1 MKTGQVMQQFGIKRD
16 TLRFYTEQGLLQP
29 QLINGNYFWSAEEI
43 NNLENILGLRQL
55 GLSVKAIIRIKELHD
70 TKCGSLEQLK
80 ENKQVILDEIADREK
95 QILLLQEQKENLE
108 NLLQQIE
115 EKCKRPITRYIEKAP
130 KSCRLWNL
138 FLFTSSLNIFIPWQ
152 IG

>member
-29 QLINGNYFWSAEEI
+29 QLVNGNYYWNEEEI

-55 GLSVKAIIRIKELHD
+55 GLSVNAIIRIKDFHD

-80 ENKQVILDEIADREK
+80 ENKQVILDEIADRDK
-95 QILLLQEQKENLE
+95 QILLFQEQKENLE
-108 NLLQQIE
+108 SLLQQINNKLE
-115 EKCKRPITRYIEKAP
+115 ESQSFYC
-130 KSCRLWNL
+130 
-138 FLFTSSLNIFIPWQ
+138 
-152 IG
+152 

>member
-1 MKTGQVMQQFGIKRD
+1 MTV
-16 TLRFYTEQGLLQP
+16 QP
-29 QLINGNYFWSAEEI
+29 QLVNGNDYWNEEEI

-80 ENKQVILDEIADREK
+80 ENKQVILDEIVDREK

-108 NLLQQIE
+108 SLLQQIE
-115 EKCKRPITRYIEKAP
+115 EKLH
-130 KSCRLWNL
+130 S
-138 FLFTSSLNIFIPWQ
+138 F
-152 IG
+152 

>member
-1 MKTGQVMQQFGIKRD
+1 MKTGQVMQQYGIKRD

-29 QLINGNYFWSAEEI
+29 QLVNGNYHWNEEEI

-70 TKCGSLEQLK
+70 TKCGTLEQLE

-108 NLLQQIE
+108 QLLKEINKKLE
-115 EKCKRPITRYIEKAP
+115 EV
-130 KSCRLWNL
+130 
-138 FLFTSSLNIFIPWQ
+138 Q
-152 IG
+152 

>member
-29 QLINGNYFWSAEEI
+29 QLIDGNYYWNEEEI

-55 GLSVKAIIRIKELHD
+55 GLSVKAIIRIKDLHD

-80 ENKQVILDEIADREK
+80 KTNRSYWMKLPTVINKS
-95 QILLLQEQKENLE
+95 
-108 NLLQQIE
+108 
-115 EKCKRPITRYIEKAP
+115 
-130 KSCRLWNL
+130 SCSKNRRK
-138 FLFTSSLNIFIPWQ
+138 I
-152 IG
+152 

>member
-1 MKTGQVMQQFGIKRD
+1 MKTGQIMQQFGIKRD

-29 QLINGNYFWSAEEI
+29 QLVNGNYYWNDEEI

-80 ENKQVILDEIADREK
+80 ENKQVILDEIVDREK

-115 EKCKRPITRYIEKAP
+115 EKL
-130 KSCRLWNL
+130 SD
-138 FLFTSSLNIFIPWQ
+138 F
-152 IG
+152 

>member
-80 ENKQVILDEIADREK
+80 ENRQVILDEIADREK
-95 QILLLQEQKENLE
+95 QILLLQGQKENLE

-115 EKCKRPITRYIEKAP
+115 EK
-130 KSCRLWNL
+130 LQNL
-138 FLFTSSLNIFIPWQ
+138 
-152 IG
+152 

>member
-29 QLINGNYFWSAEEI
+29 QLVNGNYYWNKEEI
-43 NNLENILGLRQL
+43 NNLENILGLRPL

-80 ENKQVILDEIADREK
+80 ENKQVMLDEIADREK

-115 EKCKRPITRYIEKAP
+115 K
-130 KSCRLWNL
+130 NL
-138 FLFTSSLNIFIPWQ
+138 QNL
-152 IG
+152 

>member
-29 QLINGNYFWSAEEI
+29 QLINGNYYWNKEEI

-70 TKCGSLEQLK
+70 TKCGTLEQLE
-80 ENKQVILDEIADREK
+80 ENKQVILDEISDREK

-108 NLLQQIE
+108 NLLLQIE
-115 EKCKRPITRYIEKAP
+115 EK
-130 KSCRLWNL
+130 LQNL
-138 FLFTSSLNIFIPWQ
+138 
-152 IG
+152 

>member
-29 QLINGNYFWSAEEI
+29 QLVNGNYYWNKEEI
-43 NNLENILGLRQL
+43 NNLENILGLRPL

-80 ENKQVILDEIADREK
+80 ENKQVMLDEIADREK
-95 QILLLQEQKENLE
+95 QILLLQEQKKNLE
-108 NLLQQIE
+108 NLLQQID
-115 EKCKRPITRYIEKAP
+115 EKL
-130 KSCRLWNL
+130 SD
-138 FLFTSSLNIFIPWQ
+138 F
-152 IG
+152 

>member
-29 QLINGNYFWSAEEI
+29 QLVNGNYYWNEEEI

-55 GLSVKAIIRIKELHD
+55 GLSVNAIIRIKDFHD

-80 ENKQVILDEIADREK
+80 ENKQVILDEIADRDK

-115 EKCKRPITRYIEKAP
+115 EKLQNLGSIISVVG
-130 KSCRLWNL
+130 KSTVEIMEP
-138 FLFTSSLNIFIPWQ
+138 FLV
-152 IG
+152 

>member
-16 TLRFYTEQGLLQP
+16 TLRFYIEQRLLQP
-29 QLINGNYFWSAEEI
+29 QLVNGNYYWNEEEV

-70 TKCGSLEQLK
+70 SKCGTLEQLE
-80 ENKQVILDEIADREK
+80 ENKLVILDEIADREK

-108 NLLQQIE
+108 SLLQQIE
-115 EKCKRPITRYIEKAP
+115 E
-130 KSCRLWNL
+130 RLQNL
-138 FLFTSSLNIFIPWQ
+138 
-152 IG
+152 

>member
-29 QLINGNYFWSAEEI
+29 QLIDGRYYWNEDEI
-43 NNLENILGLRQL
+43 NNLEHILGLRQL

-70 TKCGSLEQLK
+70 TKCGSLEQLE
-80 ENKQVILDEIADREK
+80 ENKQVILDEISDREK

-108 NLLQQIE
+108 NLLLQIE
-115 EKCKRPITRYIEKAP
+115 EK
-130 KSCRLWNL
+130 LQNL
-138 FLFTSSLNIFIPWQ
+138 
-152 IG
+152 

>member
-29 QLINGNYFWSAEEI
+29 QLIGGNYYWNEEEI

-70 TKCGSLEQLK
+70 SKCGTLEQLK

-95 QILLLQEQKENLE
+95 QILLLQEQRENLQ
-108 NLLQQIE
+108 NLLKQIE
-115 EKCKRPITRYIEKAP
+115 EKL
-130 KSCRLWNL
+130 SD
-138 FLFTSSLNIFIPWQ
+138 F
-152 IG
+152 

>member
-1 MKTGQVMQQFGIKRD
+1 MQQFGIKRD

-29 QLINGNYFWSAEEI
+29 QLVNGNYYWNKEEI
-43 NNLENILGLRQL
+43 NNLENILGLRPL

-80 ENKQVILDEIADREK
+80 ENKQVMLDEIADREK

-108 NLLQQIE
+108 NLLQQID
-115 EKCKRPITRYIEKAP
+115 EKL
-130 KSCRLWNL
+130 SD
-138 FLFTSSLNIFIPWQ
+138 F
-152 IG
+152 

>member
-1 MKTGQVMQQFGIKRD
+1 MKTGQVMKQFGIKRD

-29 QLINGNYFWSAEEI
+29 QLVNGNYYWNEEEI

-95 QILLLQEQKENLE
+95 QILLLQEQKENL
-108 NLLQQIE
+108 LQQIE
-115 EKCKRPITRYIEKAP
+115 ET
-130 KSCRLWNL
+130 LQNL
-138 FLFTSSLNIFIPWQ
+138 
-152 IG
+152 

>member
-29 QLINGNYFWSAEEI
+29 QLVNGNYYWNEEEI

-70 TKCGSLEQLK
+70 SKCGTLEQLK
-80 ENKQVILDEIADREK
+80 ENKQVILDEISDREK
-95 QILLLQEQKENLE
+95 QILLFQEQKENLE
-108 NLLQQIE
+108 NLLQQID
-115 EKCKRPITRYIEKAP
+115 EK
-130 KSCRLWNL
+130 LQNL
-138 FLFTSSLNIFIPWQ
+138 
-152 IG
+152 

>member
-16 TLRFYTEQGLLQP
+16 MLRFYTEQGLLQP
-29 QLINGNYFWSAEEI
+29 QLVNGNYYWNEEEI

-55 GLSVKAIIRIKELHD
+55 GLSVKVIIRIKELHD

-80 ENKQVILDEIADREK
+80 ENKQVTLDEITDRDK

-108 NLLQQIE
+108 NLLQQFE
-115 EKCKRPITRYIEKAP
+115 EK
-130 KSCRLWNL
+130 LQNL
-138 FLFTSSLNIFIPWQ
+138 
-152 IG
+152 

>member
-1 MKTGQVMQQFGIKRD
+1 M
-16 TLRFYTEQGLLQP
+16 LQP
-29 QLINGNYFWSAEEI
+29 QLVNGNYYWNEEEI

-55 GLSVKAIIRIKELHD
+55 GLSVKAIIRIKDLHD

-80 ENKQVILDEIADREK
+80 ENKQLILDEITDREK

-115 EKCKRPITRYIEKAP
+115 KKITEFIT
-130 KSCRLWNL
+130 KSPPSRDSGN
-138 FLFTSSLNIFIPWQ
+138 SFISTLGSDQ
-152 IG
+152 LYHSA

>member
-1 MKTGQVMQQFGIKRD
+1 MKTGQVMQQYGIKRD
-16 TLRFYTEQGLLQP
+16 TLRFYIEQGLLQP
-29 QLINGNYFWSAEEI
+29 QLVNGNYYWNEDEI

-70 TKCGSLEQLK
+70 TKCGSIEQLE

-115 EKCKRPITRYIEKAP
+115 EK
-130 KSCRLWNL
+130 LQNL
-138 FLFTSSLNIFIPWQ
+138 
-152 IG
+152 

>member
-29 QLINGNYFWSAEEI
+29 QLIDGNYYWNEAEI

-108 NLLQQIE
+108 DLVKQIE
-115 EKCKRPITRYIEKAP
+115 EKL
-130 KSCRLWNL
+130 SD
-138 FLFTSSLNIFIPWQ
+138 F
-152 IG
+152 

>member
-16 TLRFYTEQGLLQP
+16 TLRFYIEQELLQP
-29 QLINGNYFWSAEEI
+29 QLINGNYYWNEEEI

-70 TKCGSLEQLK
+70 TKCGSLEQLE
-80 ENKQVILDEIADREK
+80 ENKQVILDEISDRKK

-108 NLLQQIE
+108 DLVKQIE
-115 EKCKRPITRYIEKAP
+115 EK
-130 KSCRLWNL
+130 LQNL
-138 FLFTSSLNIFIPWQ
+138 
-152 IG
+152 

>member
-29 QLINGNYFWSAEEI
+29 QLVNGNYYWNEEEI

-80 ENKQVILDEIADREK
+80 ENRQVILDEIADREK
-95 QILLLQEQKENLE
+95 QIFLLQEQKENLE
-108 NLLQQIE
+108 DLVKQIE
-115 EKCKRPITRYIEKAP
+115 EKL
-130 KSCRLWNL
+130 SD
-138 FLFTSSLNIFIPWQ
+138 F
-152 IG
+152 

>member
-16 TLRFYTEQGLLQP
+16 TLRFYTEQRLLQP
-29 QLINGNYFWSAEEI
+29 QLVNGNYYWNKEEI

-80 ENKQVILDEIADREK
+80 ENRQVILDEIADREK
-95 QILLLQEQKENLE
+95 QILLLQGQKENLE

-115 EKCKRPITRYIEKAP
+115 EK
-130 KSCRLWNL
+130 LQNL
-138 FLFTSSLNIFIPWQ
+138 
-152 IG
+152 

>member
-29 QLINGNYFWSAEEI
+29 QLIGGNYHWNEEEI

-70 TKCGSLEQLK
+70 TKCSSLEQLK
-80 ENKQVILDEIADREK
+80 ENKQVILDEIVDREK

-108 NLLQQIE
+108 NLLLQIE
-115 EKCKRPITRYIEKAP
+115 EK
-130 KSCRLWNL
+130 LQNL
-138 FLFTSSLNIFIPWQ
+138 
-152 IG
+152 

>member
-29 QLINGNYFWSAEEI
+29 QLIDGNYYWNEEEI

-80 ENKQVILDEIADREK
+80 ENILDEIADREK

-108 NLLQQIE
+108 DLVKQIE
-115 EKCKRPITRYIEKAP
+115 EK
-130 KSCRLWNL
+130 LQNL
-138 FLFTSSLNIFIPWQ
+138 
-152 IG
+152 

>member
-29 QLINGNYFWSAEEI
+29 QLVNGNYYWNKEEI
-43 NNLENILGLRQL
+43 NNLENILGLRPL

-80 ENKQVILDEIADREK
+80 ENKQVMLDEIADREK

-108 NLLQQIE
+108 NLLQQID
-115 EKCKRPITRYIEKAP
+115 EKL
-130 KSCRLWNL
+130 SD
-138 FLFTSSLNIFIPWQ
+138 F
-152 IG
+152 